1 MSSFISSCV
10 EVVPKFL
17 SMLQILKSLIFMG
30 IFFVSYS
37 LNNVKSL
44 SKVNIDVRPNPAK
57 SIHAVHLHSYLE
69 FVVRSA
75 DAGLIHKLFTV
86 VQTVE
91 YLSLSAPI
99 YGDPRTLKEYDLP
112 RSYNLKHLDLLL
124 EACCS
129 WEFLTKLLSL
139 SPNLECLVLE
149 CNIKCSLEHSE
160 DHLVHQWCL
169 PDCVPICLLCL
180 KTICIRGFQGRPD
193 EIEMVEY
200 FLKHGEVLSNVTIH
214 DSTICAGSSMR
225 VLSMLPRASKSCQLK
240 FQK

>member
-1 MSSFISSCV
+1 MMKKGPDAKDGEVCIEDRISG
-10 EVVPKFL
+10 L
-17 SMLQILKSLIFMG
+17 SDEILGHILSY
-30 IFFVSYS
+30 VSTR
-37 LNNVKSL
+37 
-44 SKVNIDVRPNPAK
+44 DV
-57 SIHAVHLHSYLE
+57 
-69 FVVRSA
+69 
-75 DAGLIHKLFTV
+75 
-86 VQTVE
+86 
-91 YLSLSAPI
+91 
-99 YGDPRTLKEYDLP
+99 DPRTLKEYDLP